1 MKPTTYREMCLN
13 CITRID
19 ERLQNKDME
28 LMDSYHIG
36 RDLTF
41 IEMIIRNQ
49 EDLDITMPGRGKACS
64 RYEPRE

>member
-19 ERLQNKDME
+19 ERLQNKDMN
-28 LMDSYHIG
+28 SYHIG

-49 EDLDITMPGRGKACS
+49 EDLDVTMPGRGKAFS

>member
-1 MKPTTYREMCLN
+1 MKPTTYREMCLS

-28 LMDSYHIG
+28 LMDSYYIG

-49 EDLDITMPGRGKACS
+49 EDLDVTMPNRGKAFS